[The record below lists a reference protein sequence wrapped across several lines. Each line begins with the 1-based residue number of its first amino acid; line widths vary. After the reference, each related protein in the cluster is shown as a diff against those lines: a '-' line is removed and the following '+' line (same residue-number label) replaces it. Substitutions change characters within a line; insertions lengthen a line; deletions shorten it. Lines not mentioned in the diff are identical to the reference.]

1 MVLSVTKSSQLLVTG
16 YHSVCVHVCVCVC
29 VHVFARVYV
38 CKCVHMYSEW
48 RRGELVSNACPS
60 ASFPLSSPYHPPYFP
75 WAVVVFNSFFLYV
88 FFFFSC
94 VLGRVE
100 KTKLLSE
107 FMCHKTHPL
116 K

>member
-75 WAVVVFNSFFLYV
+75 WAVVVFNSFSLY
-88 FFFFSC
+88 FFFF
-94 VLGRVE
+94 
-100 KTKLLSE
+100 
-107 FMCHKTHPL
+107 FMCPWACRKN
-116 K
+116 KVIE